1 MLTACL
7 IVLTMY
13 HEEALKQREKA
24 LMVDKATQRQ
34 HLISKLYQLFA
45 KEGYFYVQ
53 GKCKQLYLAPLNNG
67 IMPFTFVNCVGHT
80 LGLTNEQ
87 FNDYQIEPYNLFGN
101 FPGIREDTNEQAVQ
115 RITDFFREIG
125 LKVQE
130 CDPKKRITGSG
141 AWKIAFYFK
150 DDPNNKDCHLMREE
164 DCQVWLREE
173 DYQVWSCKD
182 GFTPVVEHM
191 ITTGAPQKIWRNKVE
206 RNPIPY
212 SFYKTCE
219 VINPKA
225 DENNIYVKMSRSK
238 NTFNTRNLK
247 TPCHYIAE
255 GSVAA
260 FEDYCGCC
268 R

>member
-1 MLTACL
+1 
-7 IVLTMY
+7 MY
-13 HEEALKQREKA
+13 FEEALKQRTKA
-24 LMVDKATQRQ
+24 LTVDKATQRQ
-34 HLISKLYQLFA
+34 HLISKLYQIFA
-45 KEGYFYVQ
+45 VDGYFYVQ
-53 GKCKQLYLAPLNNG
+53 GKRKQLYLAPLNNG

-130 CDPKKRITGSG
+130 CDPNKRITGSG

-150 DDPNNKDCHLMREE
+150 DDPNNKDCHLM
-164 DCQVWLREE
+164 REE

-206 RNPIPY
+206 RNPISY

-225 DENNIYVKMSRSK
+225 NENNIYVKMSRLK
-238 NTFNTRNLK
+238 NTFNTGSLK
-247 TPCHYIAE
+247 APCHYIAE
-255 GSVAA
+255 GSISA

>member
-1 MLTACL
+1 
-7 IVLTMY
+7 MY
-13 HEEALKQREKA
+13 FEEALKQRTKA

-34 HLISKLYQLFA
+34 HLISKLYQVFA
-45 KEGYFYVQ
+45 VDGYFPVRHNEP
-53 GKCKQLYLAPLNNG
+53 YLVRLNNG
-67 IMPFTFVNCVGHT
+67 IMPFTFVNCVGYA
-80 LGLTNEQ
+80 LNLTNEQ

-150 DDPNNKDCHLMREE
+150 DDPYDKDCHVMLEE
-164 DCQVWLREE
+164 DCQLLMLEE
-173 DYQVWSCKD
+173 DYQLWSCKG
-182 GFTPVVEHM
+182 GFGPVIEHM

-206 RNPIPY
+206 RNPISY

-225 DENNIYVKMSRSK
+225 DENNIYVKMSMLK
-238 NTFNTRNLK
+238 NTFNTRSLK